1 MVSFRLLRD
10 GLCGLDSSLTSSA
23 RPYLQKMRSRIDWAA
38 LRATGAI
45 GYRLALVLRASYQR
59 GTPKHTRSHPANPG
73 WNVGMALRALERS
86 LLSPKDIKRPDVW
99 LLLPEVRDGGD
110 QQLLL
115 SVTFWPDV
123 SRLAGAGA
131 VALSL
136 RREGQPVYHPHEEA
150 EGPKPIARE
159 VPFLRDALGSEA
171 RAGALPD
178 AAPLGERYR
187 APQGISRCA
196 AD

>member
-1 MVSFRLLRD
+1 S
-10 GLCGLDSSLTSSA
+10 
-23 RPYLQKMRSRIDWAA
+23 
-38 LRATGAI
+38 
-45 GYRLALVLRASYQR
+45 YRLASRKNS
-59 GTPKHTRSHPANPG
+59 RSPPANPD
-73 WNVGMALRALERS
+73 WNVVMVLRALERS
-86 LLSPKDIKRPDVW
+86 LLSPKDIKRSDVW

-115 SVTFWPDV
+115 SVTFRPDV

-171 RAGALPD
+171 RAG
-178 AAPLGERYR
+178 
-187 APQGISRCA
+187 
-196 AD
+196 